1 MRRVIAS
8 IFVTLDGVV
17 EDPRGAEGFELGGV
31 EPQVLRPL
39 LRSGARGGG
48 GSGKP
53 SAGKIMMGLARDSS
67 IPTLIDQWTLPLHT
81 EHRNWSL
88 EDK

>member
-17 EDPRGAEGFELGGV
+17 EDPRGAEGFELGGWS
-31 EPQVLRPL
+31 LKY
-39 LRSGARGGG
+39 SGRYFGLVRGGG

-53 SAGKIMMGLARDSS
+53 SAGKIMMGLARDSPSQTLS
-67 IPTLIDQWTLPLHT
+67 ISGRFLYLRN
-81 EHRNWSL
+81 RNWSL